1 MGGIASLVKQAE
13 NVRKAGRYGDT
24 MLAHITPREA
34 GILKLLG
41 GSGSINP
48 KTGIIEFYNATFYD
62 HENDKTWYKDWITYL
77 STYYNTNMAE
87 GLQRALSV
95 GVSPE
100 NVARFASD
108 PQLEFY
114 AYIQSRP
121 KNWYDPWDEKKEI
134 IHRIQMNAS
143 PYWISQNYPNW
154 NTLKNDSD
162 VKAAIATYSYIEPDL
177 GFYLRKQI
185 EDAGIAKQYFVNT
198 TSTALEKTHAAL
210 KKYYGYTDQQITS
223 LYASPAV
230 KNYIGNPQN
239 ENNISDYVTPISAQ
253 DKINRDLNNGQP
265 AWLVVQGLLN
275 EGMSQ
280 SDITKLVNDNVNF
293 KTALQALPKS
303 NFTDEFNIN
312 YQGLSEAKDQQSIG
326 FYSKRIQN
334 ARSVMNAAGYSDAQI
349 KTTELPYT
357 PAGKIVTSA
366 FEAFLGV
373 APSEQELQ
381 SFTNK
386 IIEKGDL
393 TQDIMHEIGQKNPY
407 KYVEYQIKISLDR
420 DNSSGGVWE
429 SNAEWYTAWLAK
441 SLVEQGI
448 TDLNDIERKDITSSR
463 PVYFA
468 DTNNVSGYEDFT
480 TPVYTNKRTGK
491 VIENFNLPTTYAGE
505 GGTSAELFIENG
517 KPVIVTRGF
526 ETSDAD
532 LILPV
537 VAFAA
542 FIAAP

>member
-1 MGGIASLVKQAE
+1 
-13 NVRKAGRYGDT
+13 
-24 MLAHITPREA
+24 
-34 GILKLLG
+34 
-41 GSGSINP
+41 
-48 KTGIIEFYNATFYD
+48 
-62 HENDKTWYKDWITYL
+62 
-77 STYYNTNMAE
+77 MAE

-100 NVARFASD
+100 NIARFASD

-162 VKAAIATYSYIEPDL
+162 VKAAIAKYSYIEPDL

-185 EDAGIAKQYFVNT
+185 EDAGIANQYFVNT

-280 SDITKLVNDNVNF
+280 SDITKLVNENVNF

-303 NFTDEFNIN
+303 NFTDGFNIN
-312 YQGLSEAKDQQSIG
+312 YQGLSEAKDQQSIE
-326 FYSKRIQN
+326 FYSKRIQD
-334 ARSVMNAAGYSDAQI
+334 ARSVMNAAGYSDA
-349 KTTELPYT
+349 
-357 PAGKIVTSA
+357 
-366 FEAFLGV
+366 
-373 APSEQELQ
+373 
-381 SFTNK
+381 
-386 IIEKGDL
+386 
-393 TQDIMHEIGQKNPY
+393 
-407 KYVEYQIKISLDR
+407 
-420 DNSSGGVWE
+420 
-429 SNAEWYTAWLAK
+429 
-441 SLVEQGI
+441 
-448 TDLNDIERKDITSSR
+448 
-463 PVYFA
+463 
-468 DTNNVSGYEDFT
+468 
-480 TPVYTNKRTGK
+480 
-491 VIENFNLPTTYAGE
+491 
-505 GGTSAELFIENG
+505 
-517 KPVIVTRGF
+517 
-526 ETSDAD
+526 
-532 LILPV
+532 
-537 VAFAA
+537 
-542 FIAAP
+542 